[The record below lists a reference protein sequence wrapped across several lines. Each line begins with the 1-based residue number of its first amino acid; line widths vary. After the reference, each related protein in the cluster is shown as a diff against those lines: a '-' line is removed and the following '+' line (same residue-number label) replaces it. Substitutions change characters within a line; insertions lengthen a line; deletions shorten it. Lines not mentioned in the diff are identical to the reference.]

1 MKRKSIATA
10 FAAAIAATLVVTAA
24 HSPAEARPYKS
35 GISAKYSK
43 AKSGSR
49 YIGKRKVHR
58 SRYHHRRAQHG
69 QYAAQHTVDLTHDAS
84 SGSSDLIS
92 QARRYLGA
100 TARQIG
106 LPSTLWCADFMNH
119 VLRKTGREGTGS
131 RAARSFASY
140 GKRISGPKVGAIAV
154 LSRGAGGGHVGIVS
168 GVDASGNPILI
179 SGNHN
184 RRVAEAVYSRSRIL
198 AYVMP

>member
-1 MKRKSIATA
+1 MKRKSITMAL
-10 FAAAIAATLVVTAA
+10 AAAIAATFVVTTAY
-24 HSPAEARPYKS
+24 SPADARPHKA
-35 GISAKYSK
+35 GISAKYSN
-43 AKSGSR
+43 AGSR
-49 YIGKRKVHR
+49 YVGKRKVHR
-58 SRYHHRRAQHG
+58 SRSIHRRAAHKRHATHATHG
-69 QYAAQHTVDLTHDAS
+69 AR

-100 TARQIG
+100 SASQIG
-106 LPSTLWCADFMNH
+106 LPATLWCADFMNH
-119 VLRKTGREGTGS
+119 VLRKTGRAGTGS

-154 LSRGAGGGHVGIVS
+154 LSRGASGGHVGIVS
-168 GVDASGNPILI
+168 GIDASGNPILI